1 MFYNFFLPGKRKKIV
16 KKNHNFGTKRFLR
29 ESNKKINARLDKL
42 RAKST
47 SHKTGTTLKHD
58 LKHDEFW
65 RVSRVFLDGYMFIM
79 ESRGFGKNLSMIN
92 WPCQYVI
99 NFRFLLHNSDHSAM
113 YCMYDTMQILYLAKA
128 LNYVLSNYTYY
139 TYCILGVVN
148 LS

>member
-1 MFYNFFLPGKRKKIV
+1 MLAQQKCFTTFFTGQKKKIV

-79 ESRGFGKNLSMIN
+79 ESRG
-92 WPCQYVI
+92 
-99 NFRFLLHNSDHSAM
+99 
-113 YCMYDTMQILYLAKA
+113 LART
-128 LNYVLSNYTYY
+128 SQ
-139 TYCILGVVN
+139 
-148 LS
+148 